1 MKRTRM
7 ILTLAAILALAVLCS
22 VGALASADDVIY
34 QLYPTPNGDAQV
46 ETRYYCA
53 DFNRDIVI
61 TFADLQ
67 QKYGKLEL
75 ARFTLKDN
83 KNNKE
88 DVFASWKDYDWEFG
102 KAFGVYSNDK
112 GEVDQSFF
120 VRKDASEA
128 ADSID
133 DSFEVSYCIR
143 GFALKKFEY
152 LSLVFYVGD
161 DPNEM
166 KPIWKGDIYG
176 TVSSGDTVN
185 IEKLTLNRAYDGSA
199 VQNADAAPE
208 TAAADA
214 AQDAAAA
221 EEPILPV
228 EPAAP
233 GKDEEQENQAAA
245 ADAEQDGQTT
255 AADAEQENQTAA
267 ADAEQENQ
275 AAAADAEQDS
285 QAKAANAE
293 KGRPETAS
301 DAEPE
306 NQAIALDKARKDQ
319 PPVKDEEITEA
330 AEPLSL
336 LLCGETGDP
345 VELATEDDEG
355 RLQAAGAETIKL
367 IPGEYSFVL
376 EGGMSDEKLRCTL
389 SDPNNPKYQSAFPV
403 ETDNKNK
410 CVQIEA
416 AQSYGLTVNRGDEE
430 KIELNLVGLITKGI
444 TIDEPRFENGMQ
456 EARFDFVNS
465 NGQDVCINID
475 QLNNGDRLVF
485 TGTAEAGIPLAWEL
499 TKGESVVRSGAVS
512 CDESDAWSVS
522 VGLDMN
528 AAHEKLE
535 GAIIPSDGENAFM
548 NYEGELE
555 FSICYDLGEESE
567 KYYAGTEETSECG
580 KASCA
585 VKIDTKAPEGYIEF
599 AYGEEVL
606 EPKDGSPAI
615 FAEKDDCRLE
625 VRYGEVVNGERAE
638 QVNVWTPGADD
649 VSDLSVVDLDGQ
661 TSITYT
667 LSDEAGNQAQVTA
680 SVRIV
685 QPIQL
690 SGQTIDGA
698 ALETGE
704 WIGATQREAKIVGTA
719 EPGEEIV
726 GTLSISDQTGGP
738 AATEQT
744 VTEQTV
750 CAENG
755 EWQLEYALPAEL
767 PEEGELKVEIRYQ
780 DEALQ
785 VALGSVASQTW
796 NFDFQAPEA
805 PQMTIGSIETDDGEI
820 PTFVAGQKLSLYAV
834 PQEDGATLA
843 SLTMSLNGGD
853 AEDIIDEVQ
862 DGSYSFDVQS
872 GQYVFAATA
881 QDPAGNVS
889 DAAELV
895 IDAVDRMRISE
906 NVQKDGILNDAD
918 LKDGGLVFDIQADA
932 KGGDVDFECLLDGE
946 AKKGLGILKG
956 EKGSW
961 QLSIAYEDLKNCNL
975 NGDAPVSL
983 ELNVFYT
990 GLDHQSFG
998 DSWEGR
1004 IDLWPPVV
1012 KIGAMAT
1019 HGRNDGKYFGGERI
1033 LVKVLTKDDTQPVVK
1048 SDPGVIEEI
1057 DEAAFKASV
1066 DGGSMVKTYVTNEDG
1081 LTGKYYALD
1090 SKDFSSL
1097 KISASVE
1104 DEAGNSAE
1112 DVQALGRYDKT
1123 QQIKDNV
1130 TISGVITRREDARVT
1145 VEGQGAIPM
1154 YRLTIVDSASGTE
1167 IQQIEVGANGKWTLE
1182 LSEGDLPKDFA
1193 GDVWELTAKYPGE
1206 YYNEKVNPCTFAVP
1220 VDLSC
1225 KLEWEEPKEGD
1236 ASIAVQTEPGA
1247 EVTLLL
1253 DGSEI
1258 GKISADRD
1266 GAAVFEL
1273 ERRITRNSRVAVHA
1287 VDENGNESEISN
1299 ANGVT
1304 EAAEHMSL
1312 EIAEIQQKDAHTVIA
1327 SGTGEPG
1334 LTVEARIDGSDKKSS
1349 ETVNKE
1355 GKFTIELEVDENA
1368 TRVHLVLNYKDI
1380 YADEK
1385 AESDFDMDRTGPM
1398 LSISPEVV
1406 SDVGGEVTVRTEA
1419 GAEVYFTDKDTR
1431 DAVYH
1436 ETAKAEEVTMKLPM
1450 LNELTEIEAYAVDEY
1465 GNKSASVYL
1474 TVEASPHVMA
1484 GFDQPTDQAVL
1495 DSEGRVLLSGWIA
1508 ASDEGA
1514 SNELVLS
1521 IAQGDVR
1528 KELKLG
1534 GAAVT
1539 LKKDDA
1545 RLKEDADLQA
1555 LSGQMNVRHCWSFA
1569 YELALGEWEKGEFEV
1584 RLIHN
1589 QETLSARSFSS
1600 GVDAGRRLRYIVFC
1614 ALALAACLI
1623 FLVLALC
1630 LSKRI
1635 KRLSDGRINPNS
1647 GMSKLTERSRQ
1658 QPKQ

>member
-1 MKRTRM
+1 M
-7 ILTLAAILALAVLCS
+7 
-22 VGALASADDVIY
+22 
-34 QLYPTPNGDAQV
+34 
-46 ETRYYCA
+46 
-53 DFNRDIVI
+53 
-61 TFADLQ
+61 
-67 QKYGKLEL
+67 
-75 ARFTLKDN
+75 
-83 KNNKE
+83 
-88 DVFASWKDYDWEFG
+88 
-102 KAFGVYSNDK
+102 
-112 GEVDQSFF
+112 
-120 VRKDASEA
+120 
-128 ADSID
+128 
-133 DSFEVSYCIR
+133 
-143 GFALKKFEY
+143 
-152 LSLVFYVGD
+152 
-161 DPNEM
+161 
-166 KPIWKGDIYG
+166 
-176 TVSSGDTVN
+176 
-185 IEKLTLNRAYDGSA
+185 
-199 VQNADAAPE
+199 
-208 TAAADA
+208 
-214 AQDAAAA
+214 
-221 EEPILPV
+221 
-228 EPAAP
+228 
-233 GKDEEQENQAAA
+233 
-245 ADAEQDGQTT
+245 
-255 AADAEQENQTAA
+255 
-267 ADAEQENQ
+267 
-275 AAAADAEQDS
+275 
-285 QAKAANAE
+285 
-293 KGRPETAS
+293 
-301 DAEPE
+301 
-306 NQAIALDKARKDQ
+306 
-319 PPVKDEEITEA
+319 
-330 AEPLSL
+330 
-336 LLCGETGDP
+336 
-345 VELATEDDEG
+345 
-355 RLQAAGAETIKL
+355 
-367 IPGEYSFVL
+367 
-376 EGGMSDEKLRCTL
+376 
-389 SDPNNPKYQSAFPV
+389 
-403 ETDNKNK
+403 
-410 CVQIEA
+410 
-416 AQSYGLTVNRGDEE
+416 
-430 KIELNLVGLITKGI
+430 
-444 TIDEPRFENGMQ
+444 
-456 EARFDFVNS
+456 
-465 NGQDVCINID
+465 
-475 QLNNGDRLVF
+475 
-485 TGTAEAGIPLAWEL
+485 
-499 TKGESVVRSGAVS
+499 
-512 CDESDAWSVS
+512 
-522 VGLDMN
+522 
-528 AAHEKLE
+528 
-535 GAIIPSDGENAFM
+535 
-548 NYEGELE
+548 
-555 FSICYDLGEESE
+555 
-567 KYYAGTEETSECG
+567 
-580 KASCA
+580 
-585 VKIDTKAPEGYIEF
+585 
-599 AYGEEVL
+599 
-606 EPKDGSPAI
+606 
-615 FAEKDDCRLE
+615 
-625 VRYGEVVNGERAE
+625 
-638 QVNVWTPGADD
+638 
-649 VSDLSVVDLDGQ
+649 
-661 TSITYT
+661 
-667 LSDEAGNQAQVTA
+667 
-680 SVRIV
+680 
-685 QPIQL
+685 
-690 SGQTIDGA
+690 
-698 ALETGE
+698 
-704 WIGATQREAKIVGTA
+704 
-719 EPGEEIV
+719 
-726 GTLSISDQTGGP
+726 
-738 AATEQT
+738 
-744 VTEQTV
+744 
-750 CAENG
+750 
-755 EWQLEYALPAEL
+755 
-767 PEEGELKVEIRYQ
+767 
-780 DEALQ
+780 
-785 VALGSVASQTW
+785 
-796 NFDFQAPEA
+796 
-805 PQMTIGSIETDDGEI
+805 
-820 PTFVAGQKLSLYAV
+820 
-834 PQEDGATLA
+834 
-843 SLTMSLNGGD
+843 
-853 AEDIIDEVQ
+853 
-862 DGSYSFDVQS
+862 
-872 GQYVFAATA
+872 FAATA

-889 DAAELV
+889 KAAELV

-983 ELNVFYT
+983 ALNVFYT

-1236 ASIAVQTEPGA
+1236 TSIAVQTEPGA

-1273 ERRITRNSRVAVHA
+1273 EKRITRNSRVAVHA
-1287 VDENGNESEISN
+1287 VDENGNEGEISN

-1406 SDVGGEVTVRTEA
+1406 SDVGGEATVRTEA

-1508 ASDEGA
+1508 ASDDGA

-1584 RLIHN
+1584 CLIHN

>member
-22 VGALASADDVIY
+22 VGALASADEGKDCAP
-34 QLYPTPNGDAQV
+34 YPTPNENGQV
-46 ETRYYCA
+46 DTGHYCA
-53 DFNRDIVI
+53 DFNEDIVI
-61 TFADLQ
+61 TFADLEH
-67 QKYGKLEL
+67 KYGWLEL
-75 ARFTLKDN
+75 VDVEIKQDAAAKGIG
-83 KNNKE
+83 KE
-88 DVFASWKDYDWEFG
+88 DEFKIWKGHLWDFG
-102 KAFGVYSNDK
+102 KD
-112 GEVDQSFF
+112 
-120 VRKDASEA
+120 
-128 ADSID
+128 
-133 DSFEVSYCIR
+133 FEVYDDEEKGKSI
-143 GFALKKFEY
+143 FAHKDKNLANFSVPYRLEVSLLNNLSSLK
-152 LSLVFYVGD
+152 LAFYVGD
-161 DPNEM
+161 YPDTMDLVWIGE
-166 KPIWKGDIYG
+166 ISD
-176 TVSSGDTVN
+176 TSSTEGAVN
-185 IEKLTLNRAYDGSA
+185 IKELTLYRAHYGSA
-199 VQNADAAPE
+199 AEAAPE

-228 EPAAP
+228 ESAAP
-233 GKDEEQENQAAA
+233 GKDE
-245 ADAEQDGQTT
+245 
-255 AADAEQENQTAA
+255 
-267 ADAEQENQ
+267 
-275 AAAADAEQDS
+275 
-285 QAKAANAE
+285 
-293 KGRPETAS
+293 
-301 DAEPE
+301 EPE

-345 VELATEDDEG
+345 VELVTEDDEG

-376 EGGMSDEKLRCTL
+376 EGGTSDEKLRCTL

-485 TGTAEAGIPLAWEL
+485 TGTAEAGMPLAWEL

-555 FSICYDLGEESE
+555 FSICYDLGGESE

-638 QVNVWTPGADD
+638 QVNVWMLGADV

-704 WIGATQREAKIVGTA
+704 WIGATQREAKIVLRGTA

-744 VTEQTV
+744 ACDE
-750 CAENG
+750 AG

-767 PEEGELKVEIRYQ
+767 PEEGELKVEIIYQ

-785 VALGSVASQTW
+785 AALGSVASQTW

-889 DAAELV
+889 KAAELV
-895 IDAVDRMRISE
+895 IDAVDRMRISG

-932 KGGDVDFECLLDGE
+932 KGGDVDFECMLDGE

-983 ELNVFYT
+983 ALNVFYT

-1273 ERRITRNSRVAVHA
+1273 EKRITRNSRVAVHA
-1287 VDENGNESEISN
+1287 VDENGNEGEISN

-1534 GAAVT
+1534 GTAVT